1 MSSCHTESE
10 SPVPKTL
17 LTIGDLCRT
26 FGVSSDW
33 VYRRTRSDALDP
45 FPFLRI
51 GRLLRFEVE
60 QVRDYLKSRSR
71 NPISDNVALTGGV
84 ARANEGRK
92 RLMARKRFQS
102 GYIRVRGKHSPSWEG
117 FYREDIL
124 LPDGR
129 IVRKR
134 RRRCLASLAEL
145 PTKTLAK
152 RKLAEIVAE
161 LNDVDHKPRAVVTV
175 AQFVEN
181 KYRTLILPV
190 RNPTTR
196 RGYEVVLRQHVP
208 RAGNQPTRRYDPGES
223 PVLHQL

>member
-45 FPFLRI
+45 SPFLRI

-60 QVRDYLKSRSR
+60 QVRDYLRSRSR
-71 NPISDNVALTGGV
+71 NPISDNVSLTGGV

-102 GYIRVRGKHSPSWEG
+102 GYIRVRGSTTRAGKG
-117 FYREDIL
+117 EDIL

-134 RRRCLASLAEL
+134 RGRYLGSLAEL

-152 RKLAEIVAE
+152 
-161 LNDVDHKPRAVVTV
+161 
-175 AQFVEN
+175 
-181 KYRTLILPV
+181 
-190 RNPTTR
+190 
-196 RGYEVVLRQHVP
+196 
-208 RAGNQPTRRYDPGES
+208 
-223 PVLHQL
+223 